1 MKTYM
6 GKEWNRR
13 RGTRYFGTTVYFIL
27 AVYLTVLTNGDNIGT
42 KKEYTAKPH
51 RFLEKQS
58 GVQDKQNVTKVVKP
72 VPKPEEKHA
81 ASISHTKSN
90 KLHYTQDESIHDKSS
105 ISTTAQQVSPVT
117 KAPHSNASAI
127 EKSPLKKPPS
137 APSPLTPAAPLNP
150 TPLSP
155 MIQNEAKSI
164 DGPSTEVKGVSPSNT
179 PTKSS
184 NSHHKVP
191 TESPPAPITPKGLTP
206 EQNAP
211 NEQPGQATAN
221 QDDRTSPSPLPS
233 QTPPPPQTPPLPP
246 TPPPSPT
253 PPPPQTPPPL
263 PTPPQVLH
271 PPVAEPQKEVIE
283 EQNEVVSHPP
293 DTDPSK
299 NQSVGLLDLQPIS
312 HTQTKLVDTASNQQA
327 KTGSGFRSQGISTL
341 FITLIILG
349 ISIVILGIVFYV
361 RIRRT
366 QWDSK
371 HNSDLEGRTKAG
383 LFSRPR
389 DGTDVVS
396 DKSADQTYAKNTSN
410 REHRA
415 SNPFVTD
422 SCYQSPNQDRHTA
435 KFSNISHVS
444 KSDAHK
450 YHLKHS
456 TVSMNSNDFNR
467 QSESSEFTG
476 ESVYGRESEFTGDS
490 IFEGE
495 SEFTGDSEFTGESD
509 LVDHITIGDS
519 AFGVE
524 SYFTGSIDFQ
534 EHYEFTQK
542 SAHHNSTRFDSVFS
556 AQSQPQSS
564 ISNNVSAIPSSME
577 QTMDKHSSYAERNV
591 SAFNKSDRST
601 TRLASSSTSSL
612 SRFVNKGGSVFSPSA
627 FEEDARTTRE
637 YSMSE
642 ERVDGLSWSSNIT
655 SLHPSLTGPDL
666 EDVSKP
672 SETRLREEESNI
684 TLAEYVARGRNS
696 QAKHNVQQNST
707 DAQLDVSG
715 ISCFTVGDD
724 DSEMYRL
731 SDFEE

>member
-1 MKTYM
+1 M

-27 AVYLTVLTNGDNIGT
+27 AVYLTVSTNGDNIGT
-42 KKEYTAKPH
+42 KREYTAKPH
-51 RFLEKQS
+51 RVLEKQS
-58 GVQDKQNVTKVVKP
+58 GVQDKENVTQVVKP
-72 VPKPEEKHA
+72 VPKPKEKHA
-81 ASISHTKSN
+81 GSISDTKSN
-90 KLHYTQDESIHDKSS
+90 KLQYTQDESIHDKLS
-105 ISTTAQQVSPVT
+105 IPTTAQQASPVT
-117 KAPHSNASAI
+117 KAPHSNASAV
-127 EKSPLKKPPS
+127 EKSPSKKPLS
-137 APSPLTPAAPLNP
+137 APSPLTPAAPPNP

-155 MIQNEAKSI
+155 MIQNEAKPN
-164 DGPSTEVKGVSPSNT
+164 DGPSTKVKGVRPSNT

-184 NSHHKVP
+184 NTHHEAP
-191 TESPPAPITPKGLTP
+191 TESPPATITPKGLTP
-206 EQNAP
+206 KQNAP
-211 NEQPGQATAN
+211 NEQPGQATSN
-221 QDDRTSPSPLPS
+221 QDGKTSPSPLSP

-246 TPPPSPT
+246 TPPPSPPPPT

-263 PTPPQVLH
+263 PPPPQVLP
-271 PPVAEPQKEVIE
+271 PPVAESQKEVTE

-299 NQSVGLLDLQPIS
+299 NQSVGLLDLQPIP

-349 ISIVILGIVFYV
+349 ISVVILGIVFYV

-415 SNPFVTD
+415 SDPFVTD
-422 SCYQSPNQDRHTA
+422 SCYQTPNQDRHTPT
-435 KFSNISHVS
+435 FSIISDVS
-444 KSDAHK
+444 KNDAHK
-450 YHLKHS
+450 YHSKHS
-456 TVSMNSNDFNR
+456 TVSMNSNDMNR

-476 ESVYGRESEFTGDS
+476 ESVYRGESEFTGDS

-495 SEFTGDSEFTGESD
+495 SEFTGDSEFTGEGD

-519 AFGVE
+519 EFGVG
-524 SYFTGSIDFQ
+524 SDFTGSIDFQ

-542 SAHHNSTRFDSVFS
+542 SAHYNSTRFDSVFS

-564 ISNNVSAIPSSME
+564 ISNNVSAIPSSMK
-577 QTMDKHSSYAERNV
+577 QTMDKHSSNAERNV

-601 TRLASSSTSSL
+601 TRLVSSSTSPL

-627 FEEDARTTRE
+627 FEEDARMSRE

-672 SETRLREEESNI
+672 SETTPREDESNI
-684 TLAEYVARGRNS
+684 TLAEYVARGKNS